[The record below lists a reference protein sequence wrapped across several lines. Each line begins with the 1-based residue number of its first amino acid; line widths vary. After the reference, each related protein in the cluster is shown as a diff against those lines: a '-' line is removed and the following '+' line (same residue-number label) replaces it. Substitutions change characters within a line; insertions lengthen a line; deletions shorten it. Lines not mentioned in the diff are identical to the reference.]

1 MVIMD
6 RQGIHIDYCTSC
18 HGVYLDRGELDK
30 LIQMATQMAPQPM
43 PNQPQYHNP
52 QPQHQQP
59 QYQQSQHAAYH
70 QAHQPQHGYRRDY
83 DDDDNHHHYKKKKK
97 KSFLDD
103 IFDFD

>member
-30 LIQMATQMAPQPM
+30 LIQMATMQMQQQPAAAMPQQSYQ
-43 PNQPQYHNP
+43 NQPVYPQQPHYA
-52 QPQHQQP
+52 QPQQ
-59 QYQQSQHAAYH
+59 
-70 QAHQPQHGYRRDY
+70 GYRRDY
-83 DDDDNHHHYKKKKK
+83 DDDDNHYHYKKKKRK
-97 KSFLDD
+97 GFLDD

>member
-30 LIQMATQMAPQPM
+30 LIQMASAQIAPQPVQQ
-43 PNQPQYHNP
+43 PYQQPPFQQQPVYTQPQ
-52 QPQHQQP
+52 QQ
-59 QYQQSQHAAYH
+59 
-70 QAHQPQHGYRRDY
+70 YRRDY
-83 DDDDNHHHYKKKKK
+83 DDDDYHHHYKKKKRK
-97 KSFLDD
+97 GFLDD